1 MSAQTNGLEI
11 VQNAYVVADL
21 EAACAQ
27 FHEAYGI
34 GPFIGGGEAELS
46 EHVYR
51 GSPAAPIR
59 LTGVFV
65 QSGQMNVE
73 LVQVLSEGPCAFTE
87 MYPSGQQGFHHA
99 AMFCEVYE
107 RQRDALVAAGYPVVS
122 EFKVGLGAQICY
134 VDTRSLNGHFLE
146 LYPED
151 LIIRAMYEHARLASV
166 DWDGNGP
173 LIRPWGERLFIRGD
187 ANKI

>member
-1 MSAQTNGLEI
+1 MSVQVNGLEV

-21 EAACAQ
+21 EEACAQ
-27 FHEAYGI
+27 FHKTYGI

-46 EHVYR
+46 DHVYR
-51 GSPAAPIR
+51 GTPADPIR
-59 LTGVFV
+59 IKGVFV
-65 QSGQMNVE
+65 QSGHMNIE
-73 LVQVLSEGPCAFTE
+73 LVQVLSTGPCAFTD
-87 MYPSGQQGFHHA
+87 MYAHGQQGLHHA
-99 AMFCEVYE
+99 AMFCDDYE

-122 EFKVGLGAQICY
+122 EFKVVFGAQICY

-166 DWDGNGP
+166 DWDGKGP
-173 LIRPWGERLFIRGD
+173 LIRPRGERLFVRGD
-187 ANKI
+187 A